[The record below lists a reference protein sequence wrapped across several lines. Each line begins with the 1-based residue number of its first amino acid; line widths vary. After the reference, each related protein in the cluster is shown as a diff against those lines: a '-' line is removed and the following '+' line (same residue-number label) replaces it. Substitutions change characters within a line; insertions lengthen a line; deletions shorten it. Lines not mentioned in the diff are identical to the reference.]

1 MHATLDMA
9 GGGTAT
15 ASFHTTF
22 PDERETVVVERSV
35 YGGHAAPRWR
45 TIALVVLGHVA
56 LIGALIKLD
65 VIPMAKAKHGPL
77 VIDLVI
83 EPPVP
88 PPVPTETAKP
98 VEKVRSLI
106 VAPQPIVQVVAPA
119 PSPVVTTPTPPP
131 PKAEV
136 APITPPAPAGP
147 VSVDD
152 VSSNMLHYESPKYP
166 IELRRQRKEGIVRL
180 LLVIDTQG
188 RVAQAS
194 IIDTSGFKSMDQSAL
209 DAVRRW
215 LFKPFMR
222 GGVPVEVQ
230 GAVRFPFKLK

>member
-15 ASFHTTF
+15 AGFHTTF
-22 PDERETVVVERSV
+22 PEDREIAVERSV
-35 YGGHAAPRWR
+35 YGVQSGPRWR
-45 TIALVVLGHVA
+45 TIGLVVLGHVA

-98 VEKVRSLI
+98 VEKVKSLI
-106 VAPQPIVQVVAPA
+106 VAPQPIVQVPTPA
-119 PSPVVTTPTPPP
+119 PSPVITTPTPPP

-136 APITPPAPAGP
+136 APVTPPSPPGP
-147 VSVDD
+147 VAVDD
-152 VSSNMLHYESPKYP
+152 VSSNMLRYEAPKYP
-166 IELRRQRKEGIVRL
+166 IELRRAHKEGIVRL

-194 IIDTSGFKSMDQSAL
+194 IIDTSGYKSMDQSAL
-209 DAVRRW
+209 EAVRRW